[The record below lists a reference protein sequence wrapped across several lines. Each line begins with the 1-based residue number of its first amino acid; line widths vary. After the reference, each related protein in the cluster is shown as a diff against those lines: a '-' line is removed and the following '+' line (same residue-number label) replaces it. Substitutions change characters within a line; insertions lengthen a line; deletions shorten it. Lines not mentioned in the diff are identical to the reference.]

1 MEQTIITNDISK
13 AEDPLDHEAS
23 EDEAEGNPYSGRVI
37 GVHKKTQ
44 EALKKKPSTSKK
56 KCQKCG
62 KGFNCNSKY
71 YICHLCDKLQHVDC
85 SLNVTEKE
93 TFTCSKCNPSQKPS
107 TNVTKKTSVTEIVV
121 KPVSKDPKEHHNTL
135 LAHIREHNLPYKFS
149 SRTRFAIMI
158 LALYVSLFSSSLIF
172 S

>member
-23 EDEAEGNPYSGRVI
+23 EDECEENPYSGRVI

-44 EALKKKPSTSKK
+44 ENLKKKPITSKK
-56 KCQKCG
+56 RCPKCG

-71 YICHLCDKLQHVDC
+71 YICHRCENLQHFDC
-85 SLNVTEKE
+85 CPNVTDKE
-93 TFTCSKCNPSQKPS
+93 TFKCHKCKKHIAEKA
-107 TNVTKKTSVTEIVV
+107 KKTLETERPKIHRP
-121 KPVSKDPKEHHNTL
+121 KTKDPKENCNYL
-135 LAHIREHNLPYKFS
+135 LTHIAEYNLPYKLS
-149 SRTRFAIMI
+149 SPTRFAIMI
-158 LALYVSLFSSSLIF
+158 LVLFVSLFSSLIRL